1 MEKCGIV
8 FFMKTHPPPASTQLH
23 NGLPIGRRA
32 SHDWKRFFR
41 LNALDLNPLLQNT
54 TTEAQPWVCDE
65 PQLMRLLQLVNDE
78 ISSLNGLLRTAG
90 EPILSCKPADLLR
103 MLGVASIR
111 NPSRRALHQAWQAP
125 QGNHPPVGLSD
136 QELPHWL
143 VPGVRA
149 ESEPASRVFTI
160 RTEVFRSAEACGG
173 QALP

>member
-1 MEKCGIV
+1 M

-111 NPSRRALHQAWQAP
+111 KPDTLASRLRYCLQLL
-125 QGNHPPVGLSD
+125 VGLAHLMNSTSSARL
-136 QELPHWL
+136 QLTIT
-143 VPGVRA
+143 R
-149 ESEPASRVFTI
+149 PA
-160 RTEVFRSAEACGG
+160 GH
-173 QALP
+173 